1 MTATQTSHSNRKA
14 GKSSAGGLYL
24 AFELGWTKWTLGFTA
39 GFGQKVHKCTIEA
52 RDLVA
57 LGREIA
63 KARRD
68 FKLPKNAPV
77 FSCYE
82 AGRDGFWL
90 HRSLLK
96 QGIQNIIVD
105 SASIEVNR
113 RAKRAKTDRLDV
125 QKLLSMLLRHDHGEE
140 KVWSVVKPPSVEDED
155 ARQLH
160 RELKTIKGDR
170 TRHINR
176 IKGLLASCGFSVKVD
191 QNLPQTLRKLK
202 TWDGKLFVKV
212 YPNLLERVLREFE
225 RMQLVE
231 KHIRQL
237 HRERAKQIRQG
248 EGKPMDMVRQLLGLR
263 GIGQNGAWLYVMECF
278 GWRKIKNRR
287 ELGSLAGLTPPPFQ
301 SGDTARDQGMSKAGS
316 RWIRSVAIEL
326 GWCWL
331 RFQPRSQLS
340 RWYQRRFGGGSK
352 RIRKIGIVALARK
365 LLIKLWQY
373 LETGE
378 LPEGAKVVDWRL
390 KLSGPAKQ
398 AA

>member
-1 MTATQTSHSNRKA
+1 MTATQTSHSNRESS
-14 GKSSAGGLYL
+14 KSSAEHLYL

-39 GFGQKVHKCTIEA
+39 GFGQKVHRRTIEA

-63 KARRD
+63 KAREQ
-68 FKLPKNAPV
+68 FKLSNSARIV
-77 FSCYE
+77 SCYE

-90 HRSLLK
+90 HRCLLK

-113 RAKRAKTDRLDV
+113 RAKRAKTDQLDV
-125 QKLLSMLLRHDHGEE
+125 QKLLSMLLRHDHGEQ
-140 KVWSVVKPPSVEDED
+140 KVWSVVSPPSVEDED

-160 RELKTIKGDR
+160 RELKTLKGDR
-170 TRHINR
+170 TRHSNR
-176 IKGLLASCGFSVKVD
+176 IKGLLAGCGLSVKVEED
-191 QNLPQTLRKLK
+191 LPQALEKLK
-202 TWDGKLFVKV
+202 TWEGKPFVKV
-212 YPNLLERVLREFE
+212 YPSLRERVLREFE

-231 KHIRQL
+231 KDIRHL

-248 EGKPMDMVRQLLGLR
+248 EGKQMDMVRQLLSLP

-278 GWRKIKNRR
+278 GWRKINNRR
-287 ELGSLAGLTPPPFQ
+287 ELGSLVGLTPPPFQ

-316 RWIRSVAIEL
+316 RWMRSIAIEL

-352 RIRKIGIVALARK
+352 RVRKIGIVALARK

-378 LPEGAKVVDWRL
+378 LPEGALVVDWRQ
-390 KLSGPAKQ
+390 KLSGQ
-398 AA
+398 SRRAA